1 MNFKRRPKDVET
13 LIQIWGWMDD
23 VVKNTK
29 TIPAQSY
36 WNINGVPRKRNGE
49 YFTVKIPT
57 SKNPVIVNWEALS
70 WNRYWFKEAF
80 EKCSWTAI
88 CKAFVKTMAM

>member
-23 VVKNTK
+23 VVKSTK

-36 WNINGVPRKRNGE
+36 WNINGVPRTRSGK
-49 YFTVKIPT
+49 YFTVTYPH
-57 SKNPVIVNWEALS
+57 SKRPITVDWTLLS

-80 EKCSWTAI
+80 EKCSWAAI
-88 CKAFVKTMAM
+88 CRAFVKTMAM